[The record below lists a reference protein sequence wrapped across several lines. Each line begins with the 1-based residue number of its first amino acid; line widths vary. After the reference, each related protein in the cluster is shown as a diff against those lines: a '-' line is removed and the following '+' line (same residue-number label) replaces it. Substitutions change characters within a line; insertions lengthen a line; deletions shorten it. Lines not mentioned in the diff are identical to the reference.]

1 MPPPNENS
9 QPVPNPAISIRAAH
23 LNDLPAILAL
33 EQTAQSAAH
42 WTADHYQSR
51 LQSQPQSACFLVA
64 ERQSAESNSQLC
76 GFLCARIIG
85 TVPAGTASVA
95 EWEIENVVVLQECRR
110 RGIGAALMRA
120 LIEEWQEHAG
130 AAVLLEVRESNHA
143 ARALYERH
151 GLRETGRRRAYYR
164 DPSEDAILYARY
176 RQP

>member
-1 MPPPNENS
+1 MPPPNDNS
-9 QPVPNPAISIRAAH
+9 QPVPNPAISIRPAD

-51 LQSQPQSACFLVA
+51 VRSQPQSACFLVA
-64 ERQSAESNSQLC
+64 ERPGESQSQLC
-76 GFLCARIIG
+76 GFLCARIVG
-85 TVPAGTASVA
+85 TAAGGPASVA
-95 EWEIENVVVLQECRR
+95 EWEIENVVVRHECRR
-110 RGIGAALMRA
+110 QGLGAALMRA
-120 LIEEWQEHAG
+120 LIEEWQEGAG
-130 AAVLLEVRESNHA
+130 AAILLEVRESNHA

-164 DPSEDAILYARY
+164 DPSEDAILYARH